1 MKRILSCVLCFAM
14 LCGCSATS
22 GSSAA
27 PETETKLVL
36 ACWQANRIIPLVELY
51 NSLYPEMPIEIK
63 EYYNPDIDVDQAMT
77 QMNAELVAGDR
88 ADLYCFGS
96 LDLQRLINSEIIAD
110 LMPFVE
116 SDPTFNDENFYM
128 DILEMF
134 QINGKLYEMPCF
146 FQLTGICL
154 PGDLVPDGMTGWT
167 IQEYIDFD
175 AALQAEDKTVL
186 SMDPETM
193 LSFMAQYAIDTFI
206 SEDRSICDFD
216 NEAFYELLNFVK
228 DYANGNGGTPV
239 GMGTWVMGPLTYISD
254 IDRLGTQAKYVGYPD
269 AARNGPCVM
278 SLVSYGISST
288 TEYPDECWNFIKLTL
303 SDEAYLNTS
312 IDEAFPLS
320 RSALE
325 QGIRAY
331 QLSTG
336 NENSPLHGLTDMDG
350 EYYVPLE
357 AEYVPY
363 IYELLDSVT
372 HARFRNSEVYTIINE
387 EGSAFLENDKSAE
400 ETAKLIQNRV
410 SIFLS
415 EQQ

>member
-1 MKRILSCVLCFAM
+1 MKRILACVLCFSI
-14 LCGCSATS
+14 LCGCSTAS
-22 GSSAA
+22 GSNAA
-27 PETETKLVL
+27 PENKLVL
-36 ACWQANRIIPLVELY
+36 ACWQATRVAPMVELY
-51 NSLYPEMPIEIK
+51 NSLHPEMPIEIK
-63 EYYNPDIDVDQAMT
+63 EYYNPNIDVNQALT
-77 QMNAELVAGDR
+77 QMNAELVAGDQV
-88 ADLYCFGS
+88 DLYCFGS
-96 LDLQRLINSEIIAD
+96 LDLQRLINSEMVAD
-110 LMPFVE
+110 LIPFVE
-116 SDPTFNDENFYM
+116 SDQTFNDENYYM

-146 FQLTGICL
+146 LQLAGICL
-154 PGDLVPDGMTGWT
+154 PDNLVPDGMTGWT

-175 AALQAEDKTVL
+175 AALQDENKTVL
-186 SMDPETM
+186 SMEPETL

-206 SEDRSICDFD
+206 SEDRSSCDFD

-228 DYANGNGGTPV
+228 DDANGNGGTPV
-239 GMGTWVMGPLTYISD
+239 GMGTWVMGVLTYISD
-254 IDRLGTQAKYVGYPD
+254 IDRLKTQAKYVGYPD
-269 AARNGPCVM
+269 AERNGPCVM

-288 TEYPDECWNFIKLTL
+288 TEHPDECWDFIKLTL
-303 SDEAYLNTS
+303 SDEAYLNAG
-312 IDEAFPLS
+312 IDDAFPLS

-325 QGIRAY
+325 QGISAF

-336 NENSPLHGLTDMDG
+336 NENSPLYGLTDMDG
-350 EYYVPLE
+350 EYYVPLD

-372 HARFRNSEVYTIINE
+372 HARFRYSGVYTIINE